1 MKITILN
8 GNPDA
13 THVAFDDYL
22 GRLVEG
28 LAPAHQVTR
37 LDLREMNIA
46 YCTGCWGCWVKTP
59 GECAARDDSADV
71 CRAAINADLLLL
83 ASPLRMGFISA
94 LLKKSLDKMIP
105 LVHPYIVA
113 DQGEAHHRA
122 RYDAYP
128 LMGLLLEQDPDP
140 DADAEDVAIT
150 ADILSRTALNLKSW
164 LAFTRLTGAPVAEVL
179 DAINC
184 L

>member
-1 MKITILN
+1 MRITILN

-13 THVAFDDYL
+13 IHVAFDDYL

-37 LDLREMNIA
+37 LDLREVKVA

-59 GECAARDDSADV
+59 GECATRDDSADV

-128 LMGLLLEQDPDP
+128 LLALLLEQGP

-150 ADILSRTALNLKSW
+150 ADILSRTSLNLKSQ
-164 LAFTRLTGAPVAEVL
+164 LAFTRLTDAPVAEVIH
-179 DAINC
+179 AIDS

>member
-1 MKITILN
+1 MRITILN

-28 LAPAHQVTR
+28 LTPAHQVTR
-37 LDLREMNIA
+37 LDLREMTIA
-46 YCTGCWGCWVKTP
+46 YCTGCWDCWVKTP

-105 LVHPYIVA
+105 LIHPYIVV

-128 LMGLLLEQDPDP
+128 LLGLLLERGS

-150 ADILSRTALNLKSW
+150 AGILSRTALNLKSR
-164 LAFTRLTGAPVAEVL
+164 LAFTRLTGAPVEEVL
-179 DAINC
+179 DAIDC